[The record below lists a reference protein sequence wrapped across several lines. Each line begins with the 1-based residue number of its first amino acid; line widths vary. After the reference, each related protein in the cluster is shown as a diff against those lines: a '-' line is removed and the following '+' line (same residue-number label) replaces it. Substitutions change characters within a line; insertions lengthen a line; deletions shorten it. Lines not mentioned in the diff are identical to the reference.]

1 VDCRGNQN
9 FHFEL
14 DLDEASKRLFR
25 GEANAGVA
33 FQIGQLRYIPV
44 LYWYIPVH
52 TKTYCVVLDCTYL
65 YLYLFFR
72 VGEGTVPLAIVLYI
86 DGSFVKHKI
95 PVKPIYVSVR
105 NLNSTVSGKACAWR
119 VLGMMMPS
127 LKKSATLDQTDMW
140 RTERRLR
147 LHHSCIA
154 HVVEIV
160 VNKFGSEDKHL
171 LCADG
176 QVHTSTYQY
185 ILVHTCLYLY
195 ELTCTDLYCPK
206 VSLSGG
212 DCSLEKC

>member
-72 VGEGTVPLAIVLYI
+72 VGEGAVPLAIVLYI

-127 LKKSATLDQTDMW
+127 LKKSATLDQTDTW
-140 RTERRLR
+140 RKERRLR
-147 LHHSCIA
+147 LHHACIA
-154 HVVEIV
+154 HVVEM
-160 VNKFGSEDKHL
+160 VNKFGLEDKHL

-185 ILVHTCLYLY
+185 IPVHTCLSLY
-195 ELTCTDLYCPK
+195 ELTCTDLYCLK

-212 DCSLEKC
+212 DCSPEKC